1 MLNFQVVIEIF
12 DQTERLYGYSA
23 LSRMIA
29 SQNREGQTPLHVAVL
44 ASHFHI
50 IKILLERG
58 ANANQIMAEGE
69 TALHIAAVT
78 GHLGVTRLLL
88 SHDVMIDA
96 KNDEGR
102 TALHKAAA
110 FGKQDVVKLLLEK

>member
-1 MLNFQVVIEIF
+1 MIEIF
-12 DQTERLYGYSA
+12 DQTERLYGYSS
-23 LSRMIA
+23 LSKMIC

-58 ANANQIMAEGE
+58 ANVNQIMAEGE

-78 GHLGVTRLLL
+78 GHLAITRLLL
-88 SHDVMIDA
+88 SHEGMIDA

-102 TALHKAAA
+102 TPLHKAAA
-110 FGKQDVVKLLLEK
+110 FGKSSVVELLLER